1 MHNLKINNF
10 LDKTF
15 GKISESRSESINI
28 SEDSSKINSQNSE
41 KNFKILQLSLKLIC
55 LLAFIPYALLGMF
68 YINKSFIFIPCL
80 VMALATVLLAM
91 FSSIKVQVLQENLQN
106 KIANITNSFRDFI
119 NQNQKN
125 IADLKGIEILEQSIK
140 TQDDDHF
147 LSADFIAD
155 SLIKGS
161 AKINNSPS
169 NNNSLADNFNFK
181 NIDNSTKENSEL
193 KV

>member
-15 GKISESRSESINI
+15 SKMSESNSEPTNI
-28 SEDSSKINSQNSE
+28 SEDSSKVNPQNSE

-91 FSSIKVQVLQENLQN
+91 FSSVKIQILQENLQN
-106 KIANITNSFRDFI
+106 KIINITNSFKDFI
-119 NQNQKN
+119 NQNHQN
-125 IADLKGIEILEQSIK
+125 IADLKGIENLEQSIK

-161 AKINNSPS
+161 AKINNSPN
-169 NNNSLADNFNFK
+169 NNNSLSDNFNFK
-181 NIDNSTKENSEL
+181 NVDNSSKENSEF

>member
-15 GKISESRSESINI
+15 SKIAGSRSESINI

-91 FSSIKVQVLQENLQN
+91 FSSVKIQILQENLQN

-140 TQDDDHF
+140 TQDDGHF

-161 AKINNSPS
+161 AKINTQLSDKSINDNLSFGNSIKS
-169 NNNSLADNFNFK
+169 NV
-181 NIDNSTKENSEL
+181 EHSEL
-193 KV
+193 KA

>member
-1 MHNLKINNF
+1 MHNLNINNF

-15 GKISESRSESINI
+15 SKIAESKSESINI
-28 SEDSSKINSQNSE
+28 NEDSSKINSQNSE

-91 FSSIKVQVLQENLQN
+91 FSSVKIQILQENLQN
-106 KIANITNSFRDFI
+106 KIANIANSFKDFI

-140 TQDDDHF
+140 TQDNGHF
-147 LSADFIAD
+147 LYADFIAD

-161 AKINNSPS
+161 AKINTQLSDKSINDNLSFENSAKS
-169 NNNSLADNFNFK
+169 NV
-181 NIDNSTKENSEL
+181 EHSEL

>member
-91 FSSIKVQVLQENLQN
+91 FSSVKIQILQENLQN
-106 KIANITNSFRDFI
+106 KIANIANSFKDFI

>member
-28 SEDSSKINSQNSE
+28 SEDSSKINSQNTE
-41 KNFKILQLSLKLIC
+41 KTFKILQLSLKTIC

-80 VMALATVLLAM
+80 VMALTTVLLAM
-91 FSSIKVQVLQENLQN
+91 FSAVKIQILQENLQN
-106 KIANITNSFRDFI
+106 KIANIANSFKDFI
-119 NQNQKN
+119 NQNHKN

>member
-15 GKISESRSESINI
+15 SKIAESRSDSINI
-28 SEDSSKINSQNSE
+28 SENSSKINSQNSE

-91 FSSIKVQVLQENLQN
+91 FSSVKIQILQENLQD
-106 KIANITNSFRDFI
+106 KIANIANSFKDFI

-140 TQDDDHF
+140 TQDNGHF

-161 AKINNSPS
+161 AKINTQLSDKSINDNLSFENSAKS
-169 NNNSLADNFNFK
+169 NV
-181 NIDNSTKENSEL
+181 EHSEL
-193 KV
+193 KA